1 MKLDLRCYLVTSG
14 TGVHTVETAAGAA
27 RAGAGMVQVRAKD
40 ASTRELLDLTCA
52 VAERVRGANPDTKVV
67 VNDRVDVALVA
78 RERGAYVH
86 GVHLGQDD
94 LPIEAARA
102 LLGPEAI
109 VGLTT
114 GTLDLVRA
122 AHDRRHLL
130 DYIGA
135 APFRLT
141 PTKDSGRP
149 PRGVEGYRTLV
160 AATDLPIVAIGDIGA
175 ADAPALAAAGVAG
188 AAVVRA
194 VMAAPDPAGVVR
206 GVIDAFA

>member
-1 MKLDLRCYLVTSG
+1 MNLDLRCYLVTSG
-14 TGVHTVETAAGAA
+14 TGVHTVETAARAA

-135 APFRLT
+135 GPFRLT

-149 PRGVEGYRTLV
+149 PLGVEGYRTLV

>member
-14 TGVHTVETAAGAA
+14 TGVHTVATAAGAA

-135 APFRLT
+135 GPFRLT

-149 PRGVEGYRTLV
+149 PLGVEGYRTLV

-188 AAVVRA
+188 VAVVRA

>member
-1 MKLDLRCYLVTSG
+1 MNLDLRCYLVTSG
-14 TGVHTVETAAGAA
+14 TGAHTVETAARAA
-27 RAGAGMVQVRAKD
+27 QAGAGMVQVRAKD

-67 VNDRVDVALVA
+67 VNDRVDVALVV

-114 GTLDLVRA
+114 GTL
-122 AHDRRHLL
+122 HRRSVVK
-130 DYIGA
+130 G
-135 APFRLT
+135 
-141 PTKDSGRP
+141 KS
-149 PRGVEGYRTLV
+149 V
-160 AATDLPIVAIGDIGA
+160 AVA
-175 ADAPALAAAGVAG
+175 
-188 AAVVRA
+188 
-194 VMAAPDPAGVVR
+194 
-206 GVIDAFA
+206 